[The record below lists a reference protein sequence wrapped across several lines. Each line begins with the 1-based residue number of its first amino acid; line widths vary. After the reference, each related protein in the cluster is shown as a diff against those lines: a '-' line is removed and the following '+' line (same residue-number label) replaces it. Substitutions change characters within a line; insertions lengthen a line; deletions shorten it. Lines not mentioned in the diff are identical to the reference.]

1 MAVNI
6 QELEN
11 EVQTFRKNISNAEQI
26 IKSISLAADR
36 VNERTDEFKSI
47 VENVNSIQQQQA
59 ILHKNQENAY
69 QEFISK
75 ILGINSNIDILFNR
89 HQENILKNQE
99 TINREFLLKSDE
111 LKTLINELFCIYK
124 EQALQSQEKF
134 KQELDMKSKALDLF
148 VNNISERIQN
158 ELLENLRMLTDNQS
172 RFNNEFL
179 EKGNE
184 INRIMSNLPHKMQ
197 DDFFRSQEKINQDF
211 LLKYNEAN
219 AVINSAIKKVNN
231 KINSLYAVIGIV
243 GIVTLISIFLK

>member
-26 IKSISLAADR
+26 IKSISVAADR

-134 KQELDMKSKALDLF
+134 KQELDMKSKALD
-148 VNNISERIQN
+148 
-158 ELLENLRMLTDNQS
+158 
-172 RFNNEFL
+172 
-179 EKGNE
+179 
-184 INRIMSNLPHKMQ
+184 
-197 DDFFRSQEKINQDF
+197 FFRSQEKINQDF